1 MANPDAAPE
10 GFVRVVRVAPR
21 TPHFGRRVESGSA
34 APPLAPTPTHSA
46 GTELFRAWAA
56 SVRGYMGGREQQLQ
70 QPAVAIE
77 QQRRVQQVGPSW
89 PILVYGAPRSTRVK
103 DYSMHECTSAQ
114 LLTARS
120 LVTNGYSSSQPY
132 KKVW

>member
-77 QQRRVQQVGPSW
+77 QHRRVQQEVGAK
-89 PILVYGAPRSTRVK
+89 LADTGVRGTTL
-103 DYSMHECTSAQ
+103 HQGEG
-114 LLTARS
+114 LLHA
-120 LVTNGYSSSQPY
+120 
-132 KKVW
+132 